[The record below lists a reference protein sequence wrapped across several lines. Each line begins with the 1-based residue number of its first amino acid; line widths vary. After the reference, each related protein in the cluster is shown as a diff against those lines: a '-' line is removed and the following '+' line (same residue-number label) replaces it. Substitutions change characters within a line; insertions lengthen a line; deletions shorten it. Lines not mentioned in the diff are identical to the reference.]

1 MYTCTCVS
9 YLYVIC
15 AHLDSS
21 SPRFSTLLGRTSE
34 QITQHSQL
42 HSQRQATLE
51 IAIYNLVEFTKSSG
65 LLLTPSEVYD
75 SVFVYVFVSV
85 CLGCYSC

>member
-1 MYTCTCVS
+1 MYMYMYVVLL
-9 YLYVIC
+9 YLSVIC

-51 IAIYNLVEFTKSSG
+51 IAIIIE
-65 LLLTPSEVYD
+65 
-75 SVFVYVFVSV
+75 
-85 CLGCYSC
+85 SCGIYKN